1 MSKSVSFAGSCL
13 ALAAIIWSAAG
24 YADDAM
30 TVSDAWVREAPPHVE
45 VNAAYFTLHNPGAQA
60 HTLTGVSSPQFQRVE
75 IHATRMMNGQVHM
88 QRMAEV
94 AVAAHSSV
102 EFKPG
107 EYHLML
113 KQPRR
118 LLKAGDTIELTLK
131 FKDALQIT
139 VKAPIRNGQEDGES
153 HHHHDMNDMKM

>member
-1 MSKSVSFAGSCL
+1 MSKSVSLAGSCL
-13 ALAAIIWSAAG
+13 ALAAVIWSVSG

-30 TVSDAWVREAPPHVE
+30 TVSGAWVREAPPHVE
-45 VNAAYFTLHNPGAQA
+45 VSAAYFTLHNPGTEA
-60 HTLTGVSSPQFQRVE
+60 HILTEVSSPQFQRAE

-88 QRMAEV
+88 QRVPEL
-94 AVAAHSSV
+94 AVAARGSV

-113 KQPRR
+113 FQPRHS
-118 LLKAGDTIELTLK
+118 LKAGDTIELTLK

-139 VKAPIRNGQEDGES
+139 VEAPIRKGEEDEEP
-153 HHHHDMNDMKM
+153 HHHHDMNDMQM